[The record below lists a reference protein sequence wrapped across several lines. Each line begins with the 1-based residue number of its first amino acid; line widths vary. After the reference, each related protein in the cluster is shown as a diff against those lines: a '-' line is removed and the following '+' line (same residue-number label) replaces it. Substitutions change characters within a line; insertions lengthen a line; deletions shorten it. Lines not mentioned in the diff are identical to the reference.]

1 MGEFKAGLEK
11 MKCHKFIDP
20 TIKDKALQASKE
32 FQRIS
37 NVFRYLDPS
46 GEGEV
51 SEGEWGILMN
61 LWKEMRQSIREF
73 VQFLERTFSRKD
85 ARGNVEEDALD
96 AAWEFIDDDGS
107 GEISEDE
114 WVAIVQE
121 SLHYFGPCVVIFHFL
136 DKDDEGTVSLDEFR
150 ALEVFRR

>member
-1 MGEFKAGLEK
+1 MG
-11 MKCHKFIDP
+11 
-20 TIKDKALQASKE
+20 
-32 FQRIS
+32 
-37 NVFRYLDPS
+37 
-46 GEGEV
+46 
-51 SEGEWGILMN
+51 GILMN

-85 ARGNVEEDALD
+85 KKASNCPDEEDALD
-96 AAWEFIDDDGS
+96 AAWDFIDDDGS

-121 SLHYFGPCVVIFHFL
+121 SLHYFGPCITIFHFL

-150 ALEVFRR
+150 ALDVFRRKNSEQSSDPSASDQLQP

>member
-1 MGEFKAGLEK
+1 MGEFLEFLVSRYDDIMTPFKKLSGGDGAINIKEFKVGLEK

-32 FQRIS
+32 DQRIA

-85 ARGNVEEDALD
+85 KKASNSPDEEDALD
-96 AAWEFIDDDGS
+96 AAWDFIDDDGS
-107 GEISEDE
+107 
-114 WVAIVQE
+114 
-121 SLHYFGPCVVIFHFL
+121 
-136 DKDDEGTVSLDEFR
+136 
-150 ALEVFRR
+150 